1 MLFNFIKKK
10 KESASLMHLR
20 GITLFSGL
28 KASELAIIHNLLHQR
43 DYVKNEIVF
52 DEGEEGQAIYF
63 IFSGSVTICRQGRP
77 IEGMIAELP
86 AGQFFGELAL
96 LDNSPRAAQVRA
108 AEDCRLAALFREDFM
123 GLLET
128 HAAIASKISL
138 QLSRHI
144 GQRLRDAI
152 HRYVL

>member
-1 MLFNFIKKK
+1 MLFNLTKKK
-10 KESASLMHLR
+10 TESANLSRLR
-20 GITLFSGL
+20 ALSLFSNL
-28 KASELAIIHNLLHQR
+28 RPSELAIINNLLHER
-43 DYVKNEIVF
+43 SYVKNEIVF

-63 IFSGSVTICRQGRP
+63 IFSGSVLICRQGRP
-77 IEGMIAELP
+77 VDGMIAELSS
-86 AGQFFGELAL
+86 GQFFGELAL

-108 AEDCRLAALFREDFM
+108 AEDCTLAALFREDFM

-144 GQRLRDAI
+144 GHRLRDAI
-152 HRYVL
+152 HRYVV

>member
-1 MLFNFIKKK
+1 MLFNLTKKHR
-10 KESASLMHLR
+10 ESSNLARLR
-20 GITLFSGL
+20 ALSLFSNL
-28 KASELAIIHNLLHQR
+28 KAGELAIINNLLHER
-43 DYVKNEIVF
+43 NYVKNEIVF

-63 IFSGSVTICRQGRP
+63 IFSGSVIICRQGRP
-77 IEGMIAELP
+77 IDGMIAELSS
-86 AGQFFGELAL
+86 GQFFGELAL

-108 AEDCRLAALFREDFM
+108 VEDCTLAALFREDFM

-152 HRYVL
+152 HRYVV